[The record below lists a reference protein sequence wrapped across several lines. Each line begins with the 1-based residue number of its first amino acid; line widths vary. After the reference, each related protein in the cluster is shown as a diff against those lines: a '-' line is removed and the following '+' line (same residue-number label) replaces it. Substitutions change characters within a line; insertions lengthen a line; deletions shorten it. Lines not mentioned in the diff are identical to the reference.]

1 MLCATPTASF
11 MHRLRTFM
19 SYQEDDE
26 VKVQTW
32 TARKRSRNDIERDE
46 KRSGNEA
53 ETSSKV
59 LYVQNVLRR
68 TSTTGGASKTSHLAL
83 LVRSARGDKA
93 LRSGVMGYETSKL
106 ITSDTDL
113 ERGNAQRERWKIA
126 TTCWSPRVY
135 VIQRTN
141 GCGSA

>member
-1 MLCATPTASF
+1 MLCAPPTASF
-11 MHRLRTFM
+11 MHRLRTIM

-32 TARKRSRNDIERDE
+32 KARKRSGNDIERDE

-59 LYVQNVLRR
+59 VYVRNVLRR

-83 LVRSARGDKA
+83 LLRSARGDKSPA
-93 LRSGVMGYETSKL
+93 IRPPTSMVCGKMSHRD
-106 ITSDTDL
+106 IEKSP
-113 ERGNAQRERWKIA
+113 AQAINKTR
-126 TTCWSPRVY
+126 P
-135 VIQRTN
+135 
-141 GCGSA
+141 